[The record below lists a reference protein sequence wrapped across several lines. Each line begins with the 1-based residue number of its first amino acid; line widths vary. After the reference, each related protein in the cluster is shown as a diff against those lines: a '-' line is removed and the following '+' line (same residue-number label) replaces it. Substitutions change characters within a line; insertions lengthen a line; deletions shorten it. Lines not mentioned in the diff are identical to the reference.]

1 MEGGALSLI
10 ILLAVFGGIFYFL
23 LIRPQ
28 RKKQQDH
35 EDLVSNL
42 ENGNEIVTAG
52 GIHGSVTKVME
63 EDLLI
68 EVEDGT
74 ILKIQQDSI
83 VETKSDEDDL
93 EVEEEE
99 DKS

>member
-1 MEGGALSLI
+1 MGGY
-10 ILLAVFGGIFYFL
+10 FTFYSFVPSGKSN
-23 LIRPQ
+23 RST
-28 RKKQQDH
+28 K
-35 EDLVSNL
+35 DLVGDL
-42 ENGNEIVTAG
+42 ENGDEIVTAG

-63 EDLLI
+63 DDLLI

-93 EVEEEE
+93 EVEDEE